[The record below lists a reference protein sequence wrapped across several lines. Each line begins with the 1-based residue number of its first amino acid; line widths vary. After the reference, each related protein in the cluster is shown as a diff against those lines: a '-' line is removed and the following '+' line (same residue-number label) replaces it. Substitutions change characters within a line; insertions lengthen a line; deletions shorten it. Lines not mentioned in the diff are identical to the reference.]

1 MTLGSFEFRKKY
13 SLQHNCFE
21 LIFFIPCYETMRL
34 PSPLVV
40 DSVIRFLDTDLSLL
54 ERFSLIVVKRK
65 EVVTVTSV
73 LYSCKTLKTPKMNHI
88 VALRKRGSK
97 DFNGSMPIEKILTHR
112 KGPFYIM

>member
-1 MTLGSFEFRKKY
+1 MDQKFGILYSMTLGSFEFRKKY

-21 LIFFIPCYETMRL
+21 LIFFYPLLWNYEIADWD
-34 PSPLVV
+34 LVV

-65 EVVTVTSV
+65 EVVTVTSA

-88 VALRKRGSK
+88 VALGKRGK
-97 DFNGSMPIEKILTHR
+97 LTR
-112 KGPFYIM
+112 YG

>member
-1 MTLGSFEFRKKY
+1 
-13 SLQHNCFE
+13 
-21 LIFFIPCYETMRL
+21 MRL

-73 LYSCKTLKTPKMNHI
+73 LYSCKTLKTPKLNDI
-88 VALRKRGSK
+88 VALG
-97 DFNGSMPIEKILTHR
+97 
-112 KGPFYIM
+112 

>member
-1 MTLGSFEFRKKY
+1 MS
-13 SLQHNCFE
+13 
-21 LIFFIPCYETMRL
+21 L
-34 PSPLVV
+34 PSPVV
-40 DSVIRFLDTDLSLL
+40 NSVIRFLDTDLSLL

-88 VALRKRGSK
+88 SSLWGKEVNSRFTVSK
-97 DFNGSMPIEKILTHR
+97 DLNGSMPIEKILTHR

>member
-1 MTLGSFEFRKKY
+1 MDQNFGILYSMTLGNFEFRKKY

-21 LIFFIPCYETMRL
+21 LIFLIPCYETMRL
-34 PSPLVV
+34 LSPLVV

-73 LYSCKTLKTPKMNHI
+73 LYSCKTLKTPKLNDI
-88 VALRKRGSK
+88 VALGKRGK
-97 DFNGSMPIEKILTHR
+97 LTR
-112 KGPFYIM
+112 YG